1 LADTLKA
8 PAQVDRAPSLARYNA
23 SRIGFAAGVVAAALM
38 LVAIVVLR
46 VLSGVT
52 SLPEVVAEGLLINMP
67 GALFSAVLDSL
78 QHAAKP
84 LFYLAVGIG
93 ILIVGGLLGRLYATE
108 PTWRQIA
115 KIVVGVWLVIGL
127 GVYTLLGAGIFGQ
140 HLQAGPIWHG
150 GSLLVV
156 VGVFGVA
163 LFETYTLLARR
174 ALRRHVRRGDVRD
187 SPWPGDAWRRRVWG
201 GRRARCGRHVRCRSR
216 VRCGSRASCG
226 RASRFSS
233 LFPWLRGCGCRQRSR
248 SDKECRDADVPLE
261 HDTDLLSIAPGV
273 NAGVACGFRLRTG
286 RGLHAAYMACDKLDD
301 QLFRIARVKNL
312 EN

>member
-1 LADTLKA
+1 MPSPLGIEE
-8 PAQVDRAPSLARYNA
+8 PALERRARQCARA
-23 SRIGFAAGVVAAALM
+23 GIARGGEIGKG
-38 LVAIVVLR
+38 LVTQHTAR
-46 VLSGVT
+46 EGSGVAGR
-52 SLPEVVAEGLLINMP
+52 SSGRWSGAAQLIGLRR
-67 GALFSAVLDSL
+67 
-78 QHAAKP
+78 
-84 LFYLAVGIG
+84 
-93 ILIVGGLLGRLYATE
+93 ILLLGRVASDVSGLCCCRSARRRGAHRRCTA
-108 PTWRQIA
+108 RA
-115 KIVVGVWLVIGL
+115 MLARLIVARAGL
-127 GVYTLLGAGIFGQ
+127 ARLGAFCSTAAADVAARGLRLLRRSHSSRRLRVPRQRRSGRA
-140 HLQAGPIWHG
+140 AGRTG
-150 GSLLVV
+150 K
-156 VGVFGVA
+156 
-163 LFETYTLLARR
+163 LLARR

-201 GRRARCGRHVRCRSR
+201 GRRARCGRHVRCRGR